1 MRFKGI
7 VIGYIHL
14 SKQSPKNSQ
23 NQIDYTC
30 KNVSFF
36 FFGGDTLWV
45 RGHYRF

>member
-36 FFGGDTLWV
+36 FLVGIHCG
-45 RGHYRF
+45 